1 MGNYSDGQELFPDNC
16 GDEMSILDILIV
28 LAEQKKLILSTA
40 ILFTLAGLLY
50 ALFFTEP
57 KYSSEVQMMPLTSVV
72 LDKGDFSVQMPGNI
86 VGGVIMSNAT
96 LDAVIDEFGL
106 MKAKDGGSQSRVAA
120 RKDLEKEIKVDV
132 DKNGVI
138 TLKVDAPQPE
148 EARKRANF
156 IYGKTVAM
164 LEEMGITATVD
175 NKEAYLEKTM
185 REKFS
190 KMEKDAANASDTSK
204 IASMLELYTM
214 LTQYDENQKIKNKNP
229 MVIQLISPA
238 SLPDE
243 KASQG
248 RGKIV
253 ALSALLGLFC
263 AITLAFV
270 RHFWVSAGED
280 AVTAEKKAR
289 LRALLGCK
297 KS

>member
-1 MGNYSDGQELFPDNC
+1 MGNCSDKQGMFLDDCN
-16 GDEMSILDILIV
+16 DEMSLLDILII
-28 LAEQKKLILSTA
+28 LAGQKKLILSTVL
-40 ILFTLAGLLY
+40 LFTLAGAIY
-50 ALFFTEP
+50 AFFLTEP
-57 KYSSEVQMMPLTSVV
+57 KYSSEVQMMPLTSFV

-96 LDAVIDEFGL
+96 LDAVVDEFGL
-106 MKAKDGGSQSRVAA
+106 MKTKDGESQSRVTA
-120 RKDLEKEIKVDV
+120 RKELEKEITVDV
-132 DKNGVI
+132 DNNGVI

-148 EARKRANF
+148 EAMKRANF
-156 IYGKTVAM
+156 IYGRTVAM

-243 KASQG
+243 KVPQG

-263 AITLAFV
+263 AVTLAFV
-270 RHFWVSAGED
+270 RHSWISAGEN
-280 AVTAEKKAR
+280 AATAEKKAR
-289 LRALLGCK
+289 LRALLSFK
-297 KS
+297 KI